1 MRGTTYEAI
10 LRIRTQRKIGNIN
23 KINANQEEGRGT
35 ETRGVVGAH
44 TSNKRREEQKNDR
57 EDAKIR

>member
-35 ETRGVVGAH
+35 ETRGVVEGH
-44 TSNKRREEQKNDR
+44 ECC
-57 EDAKIR
+57 